1 MTALPPPQ
9 WIDTTAALRNLA
21 GELSNYPRLAV
32 DTESN
37 SLHAYREQL
46 CLVQFSTPKADC
58 LVDPLALNDLSP
70 LAPVFSNPKIEKV
83 FHAAEYDL
91 ICLKRDFGIT
101 VVNLFDTMQAARIL
115 GYKQVGL
122 DTMLAEKESI
132 ILNKRYQK
140 ADWARRPLMP
150 EMLNYA
156 RLDTHYLLDLRDRLK
171 VELEQRGR
179 WALACEEFTRLA
191 SGNGNGNG
199 KPETPAW
206 QHVKGTQ
213 KLTDRQLTILQE
225 LCIWRQFKAQKM
237 DRPVF
242 KVIDDQRLAA
252 VAREAPKT
260 AADLT
265 KIGLTTRQVALFGS
279 DLLHAVQ
286 RGKEAALIHRPRTV
300 RPKQAL
306 IDRLN
311 ALSDWR
317 KEVAQGF
324 GVESD
329 IVLPKT
335 WMHAIAEQNP
345 KDLGELA
352 ALMPNSPWRLEN
364 YGVEILK
371 TIGRETGNA
380 HPL

>member
-1 MTALPPPQ
+1 
-9 WIDTTAALRNLA
+9 
-21 GELSNYPRLAV
+21 
-32 DTESN
+32 
-37 SLHAYREQL
+37 
-46 CLVQFSTPKADC
+46 
-58 LVDPLALNDLSP
+58 
-70 LAPVFSNPKIEKV
+70 
-83 FHAAEYDL
+83 
-91 ICLKRDFGIT
+91 
-101 VVNLFDTMQAARIL
+101 
-115 GYKQVGL
+115 
-122 DTMLAEKESI
+122 
-132 ILNKRYQK
+132 
-140 ADWARRPLMP
+140 
-150 EMLNYA
+150 
-156 RLDTHYLLDLRDRLK
+156 
-171 VELEQRGR
+171 
-179 WALACEEFTRLA
+179 
-191 SGNGNGNG
+191 
-199 KPETPAW
+199 
-206 QHVKGTQ
+206 
-213 KLTDRQLTILQE
+213 LTILQE